1 MRGRGS
7 SSEQIQPAEKGRTM
21 VKLIVGVKGTG
32 KTKTLIEMVHGSLE
46 TSKGN
51 VVCIERSNKLRY
63 DINYRCRLIEAE
75 EYMIDDAQSL
85 YGFVA
90 GIIAS
95 DHDLT
100 DLYIDSGLRIAKEDM
115 EAFATLVCELDRL
128 SEKYGFNVVIT
139 ASASPEKFP
148 ETLRKYF

>member
-1 MRGRGS
+1 
-7 SSEQIQPAEKGRTM
+7 M

-32 KTKTLIEMVHGSLE
+32 KTKMLIEMVHDSLE
-46 TSKGN
+46 TSKGS
-51 VVCIERSNKLRY
+51 VVCIEKSNKLRY

-100 DLYIDSGLRIAKEDM
+100 DLYIDSALRIAREDIPSF
-115 EAFATLVCELDRL
+115 ESLVLELDRL
-128 SEKYGFNVVIT
+128 SDKYGFNVVIT
-139 ASASPEKFP
+139 ASAAPEKFS
-148 ETLRKYF
+148 EALHKYFN